1 MVLNMTIKK
10 VMIFLLIIALLM
22 LCVSNVVAAS
32 ANKQTND
39 THSSYAMVASDKEN
53 PKLILLLGKNT
64 TAVNAPVNIGGALA
78 TDEQGA
84 LHYIGGATITI
95 QQLNYNGTE
104 WNKLGTLQT
113 SSTGKDVG
121 IFTGSVTPRD
131 QGYHIYRATYDGD
144 SNYAPA
150 VSNVVALRVN

>member
-1 MVLNMTIKK
+1 MNIKK
-10 VMIFLLIIALLM
+10 ALICLSIAAVLTLS
-22 LCVSNVVAAS
+22 VPNAAAAS
-32 ANKQTND
+32 ANKQTTNV
-39 THSSYAMVASDKEN
+39 HSSYATGASDKER
-53 PKLILLLGKNT
+53 PVIALLLGKNT

-113 SSTGKDVG
+113 STDKDAG
-121 IFTGSVTPRD
+121 IFVGNITPKDR
-131 QGYHIYRATYDGD
+131 GYHIYRATYDGG

-150 VSNVVALRVN
+150 VSNVVALIVN